1 MPWALLSCT
10 ISTINVVL
18 DFLQIKQP
26 KKINKEF
33 NITQQQTVFVSPLSE
48 IHKRR
53 KMAMPA
59 KKGYKGKRSIKE
71 RE

>member
-1 MPWALLSCT
+1 MPWALLSYT
-10 ISTINVVL
+10 ISTINAVL

-53 KMAMPA
+53 KMATPA
-59 KKGYKGKRSIKE
+59 TKGTKV
-71 RE
+71 REA